1 MSLYF
6 RLLWTLL
13 RTWRL
18 PNIDINDTLERTFRV
33 LPNDLD
39 VNRHMNNG
47 RYLTM
52 VDLLVIEYFARTG
65 FLRVLLGKKWYPVL
79 GGAIITYRREL
90 GAFQQYTLRFR
101 YRGSD
106 EHWNYLHF
114 EFIDGDG
121 NVCAAGYSKGAA
133 KSRRGLV
140 PCAKCFEAMGIDADS
155 KPIPDAVAHWI
166 ESERALVAGIEG
178 TSSVKIAA

>member
-1 MSLYF
+1 MSLYL

-18 PNIDINDTLERTFRV
+18 SDIDIYDTLERSFRV

-65 FLRVLLGKKWYPVL
+65 LLKVLLAKKWYPVL

-90 GAFQQYTLRFR
+90 APFQKYKLRFR

-106 EHWNYLHF
+106 EHWNYMHF
-114 EFIDGDG
+114 EFVDEDG
-121 NVCAAGYSKGAA
+121 NVCATGYSKGAA

-140 PCAKCFEAMGIDADS
+140 PCAKCFEAVGIDWDR
-155 KPIPDAVAHWI
+155 KPLPAAVTHWI
-166 ESERALVAGIEG
+166 ESERALVADLKDE
-178 TSSVKIAA
+178 TDQKMAA